1 MMFDHRLILL
11 ATPRQIGVLDWR
23 PGHMHWLG
31 EFADN
36 ANGLTAFHALVVKH
50 AHLPVLLVVDTVD
63 EDYRSEIMP
72 HVQGRARDE
81 LLTRKL
87 KQVFRNARFTG
98 AWLQKRETTG
108 RRDDRYLLAALTDTD
123 WLMPWLSVL
132 HRERVPLSGITPL
145 AQACQH
151 MLGKLR
157 IQEPHTLL
165 ACRLNNSLRLS
176 YYHEGLLRFS
186 RLIGGDTP
194 TQLPANAADEIAKT
208 QLYLTGQRI
217 LPREARLHV
226 LLLDP
231 SGQLD
236 SAQAPLNADPAFST
250 RLVDLPEL
258 GRALRIPDTFLAA
271 TPEVAPLAAI
281 AGETL
286 HLNLAPPELRQHH
299 TEFRW
304 RRNLHAAA
312 GIIALLGLG
321 ITAAYW
327 LQAQDLNDQTRQRI
341 QQYQQFNT
349 QHQAIVNSFPAQ
361 TAAPEQL
368 AQTVA
373 LARQL
378 DAPQPDSRGL
388 LAALGQAMDAAPDI
402 TLNTLEWADDTLMP
416 EGGVKVNIDA
426 SLPPFDGNYRAAMQ
440 RIDHFMSRLQA
451 VPTVFEV
458 RLRSSPVNVDSS
470 STLSGKTFGSGT
482 AEAPVVR
489 FGLSLTY
496 REARP

>member
-1 MMFDHRLILL
+1 MFDHRLILL
-11 ATPRQIGVLDWR
+11 ATPNKIGVLDWR

-36 ANGLTAFHALVVKH
+36 AKGLAAFQKVIEEHAS
-50 AHLPVLLVVDTVD
+50 LPVLLVVDTVD

-72 HVQGRARDE
+72 HVQGHSRDE
-81 LLTRKL
+81 LLARKL

-145 AQACQH
+145 ALACQH
-151 MLGKLR
+151 LLGKLR
-157 IQEPHTLL
+157 VQEPHTLL
-165 ACRLNNSLRLS
+165 ACRLNSSLRLS
-176 YYHEGLLRFS
+176 YYHDGMLRFS
-186 RLIGGDTP
+186 RLIGGDSP
-194 TQLPANAADEIAKT
+194 TQLPGNAADEIAKT

-236 SAQAPLNADPAFST
+236 SALVQLNADPAFST
-250 RLVDLPEL
+250 RLIHLSTL
-258 GRALRIPDTFLAA
+258 GHALRIPEDFLAA

-281 AGETL
+281 AGEAIQ
-286 HLNLAPPELRQHH
+286 LNLAPPELLQRY

-312 GIIALLGLG
+312 GLITMLGLG
-321 ITAAYW
+321 ITSAYW
-327 LQAQDLNDQTRQRI
+327 LQAQDLNDQTQQRAQQRQQHNAR
-341 QQYQQFNT
+341 
-349 QHQAIVNSFPAQ
+349 HQAIVASFPAQ

-368 AQTVA
+368 AQTVT

-378 DAPQPDSRGL
+378 DAPQPNAMGL
-388 LAALGQAMDAAPDI
+388 YAAVGQAMDAAPDI
-402 TLNTLEWADDTLMP
+402 TLNTLEWVDDTLTP
-416 EGGVKVNIDA
+416 SGQINVNIDA
-426 SLPPFDGNYRAAMQ
+426 SLATFDGNYRAAMQ
-440 RIDHFMSRLQA
+440 RIERFMSHLQA
-451 VPTVFEV
+451 VPSVFEV
-458 RLRSSPVNVDSS
+458 RLRSSPVNADSS
-470 STLSGKTFGSGT
+470 STLSGKTFGPDT
-482 AEAPVVR
+482 AEAPEVR

-496 REARP
+496 REAPP